1 MNSELLIKI
10 AQKGYNVAYGANI
23 NFATY
28 DIVKKIPGYVSFLSI
43 IVGILGLV
51 YPPFAE
57 KYVSVFI
64 LILGIASVYIERF
77 TPNIDSYSNRGIA
90 NTDQLNKLKNLYFE
104 VKRMSDSADF
114 STIETRY
121 TAIED
126 EFNASSQPDQIVFAN
141 WLAHYKMFC
150 EKDMSWMD
158 EQLHFHWWKD
168 KIYNPQIQ
176 ISAESET
183 KRSIFREK
191 DKTKRSKK
199 ESAQHSKSRNKS
211 FVMTS
216 VSAL

>member
-1 MNSELLIKI
+1 MRMNSELLIKI

-114 STIETRY
+114 STIEARY

-168 KIYNPQIQ
+168 KIPMTAHIVIYILLL
-176 ISAESET
+176 
-183 KRSIFREK
+183 SIFVYYCVKIPVLNEFFCK
-191 DKTKRSKK
+191 IFYL
-199 ESAQHSKSRNKS
+199 Q
-211 FVMTS
+211 
-216 VSAL
+216 